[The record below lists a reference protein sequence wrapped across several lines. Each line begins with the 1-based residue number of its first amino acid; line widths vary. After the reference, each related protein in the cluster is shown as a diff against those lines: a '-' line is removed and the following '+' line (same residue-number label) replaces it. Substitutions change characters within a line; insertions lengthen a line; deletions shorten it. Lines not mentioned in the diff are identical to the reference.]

1 MAASYP
7 STALQAKQGAEANSE
22 IADIYDNG
30 LNAEKTIFANND
42 NNEVTITQSGIIC
55 KRMDNE
61 GFYDGKQL
69 RITGNVMA
77 FTDDDWKTVK
87 MAIGEKTF
95 YNPYTKQEE
104 TKYGIYAPALVGELI
119 AGDNMF
125 IGNEENNVVITGD
138 GIDIMNGSLCIA
150 NDDYSIEI
158 DPNHRLGRLKNLQDE
173 TLNNILNNIRDDF
186 LFCIR
191 DKNIKIDEN
200 TPIEKKND
208 DIIIG
213 IDTEGDGYFKGN
225 VNATSITAKEQY
237 YVNSGGNEIPL
248 IGGKLNPV
256 GLRWLTK
263 INIDGRGITLQERYD
278 TWFDPNINSNRRKIN
293 ATIDADNIIILG
305 EKTHFKGDIYTNSSE
320 ITTSDRNLKDNIK
333 SLTEKHIKFFSLLQP
348 VLFTFKDGTSGRT
361 HIGFISQDVE
371 EAMYKAGLTDLD
383 FAGFCKRTKTIT
395 ETDSEGFKTE
405 LPDLDENGNVQYIY
419 SLRYDEFIALNTYI
433 IQHTI
438 GKVEKLE
445 QENKDLKQRVEKIEK
460 MLY

>member
-1 MAASYP
+1 
-7 STALQAKQGAEANSE
+7 
-22 IADIYDNG
+22 
-30 LNAEKTIFANND
+30 
-42 NNEVTITQSGIIC
+42 
-55 KRMDNE
+55 
-61 GFYDGKQL
+61 
-69 RITGNVMA
+69 
-77 FTDDDWKTVK
+77 
-87 MAIGEKTF
+87 
-95 YNPYTKQEE
+95 
-104 TKYGIYAPALVGELI
+104 
-119 AGDNMF
+119 
-125 IGNEENNVVITGD
+125 
-138 GIDIMNGSLCIA
+138 MNGSLCIA

-158 DPNHRLGRLKNLQDE
+158 DPNHRLGRLKNYVQDD
-173 TLNNILNNIRDDF
+173 TLNTMLDEIRKDF

-191 DKNIKIDEN
+191 DKNIKIDDN

-208 DIIIG
+208 DIIMG
-213 IDTEGDGYFKGN
+213 IDTEGNGYFKGN
-225 VNATSITAKEQY
+225 VDATSITAKEQY

-371 EAMYKAGLTDLD
+371 EAMHKAGLTDLD